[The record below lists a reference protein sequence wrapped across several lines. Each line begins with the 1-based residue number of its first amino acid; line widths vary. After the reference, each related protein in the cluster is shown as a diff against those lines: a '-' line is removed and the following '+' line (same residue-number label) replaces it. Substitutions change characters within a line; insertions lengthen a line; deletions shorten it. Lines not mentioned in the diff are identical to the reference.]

1 MLDPTLVLGLWEILA
16 TVFMASWYE
25 LVCDNAGLIY
35 FTLGKTMSLLISNF
49 WAEVTLIPNDP
60 KQKELEAI
68 TILPNFV
75 SDPHHFSS
83 MECLVGVSEIDGYET
98 GDRLLQACCK
108 VFYSHCRDNRIDI
121 DTRQGFRMMFET
133 NIPRQV
139 GLAGSSAIITA
150 LWKMLIL
157 FYGVTEKQ
165 IPLELQ
171 ASLVLKVEQDELGI
185 AAGLQDRVIQVIIEI
200 TSMLE

>member
-1 MLDPTLVLGLWEILA
+1 VNGSSRLITLFFFLFFSFFA
-16 TVFMASWYE
+16 
-25 LVCDNAGLIY
+25 
-35 FTLGKTMSLLISNF
+35 GKTMSLLVSNF

-60 KQKELEAI
+60 NYKELEAI
-68 TILPNFV
+68 TILPNPV
-75 SDPHHFSS
+75 SDPHKFSS

-108 VFYSHCRDNRIDI
+108 VFYRYCQENQINI

-150 LWKMLIL
+150 LWKMLTL

-185 AAGLQDRVIQVIIEI
+185 AAGLQDRVIQVC
-200 TSMLE
+200 SKCVYL